1 MLLILF
7 TVTFTY
13 VYILSPVD
21 KDSFKEYQAFG
32 VDIISTGIPILEV
45 SS

>member
-1 MLLILF
+1 MFLVLF

-13 VYILSPVD
+13 VYILFPVD
-21 KDSFKEYQAFG
+21 KDSIKEYQAFG
-32 VDIISTGIPILEV
+32 VDIIITGIPILEV